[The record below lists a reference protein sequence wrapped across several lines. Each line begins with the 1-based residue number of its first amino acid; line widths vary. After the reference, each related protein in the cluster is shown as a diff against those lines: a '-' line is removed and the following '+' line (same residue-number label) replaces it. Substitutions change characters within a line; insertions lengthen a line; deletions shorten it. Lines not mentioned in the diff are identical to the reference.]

1 MASSTRSTRTDPASV
16 SRVPVEGDGEGV
28 PVAHRVFEGWLNECL
43 ERLRVAVA
51 GIAAAQA
58 VAIRVQAEL
67 AAARPPEGYDELGLF
82 GSVVAGEVAGLMR
95 ISTGSAEWHLD
106 FADQVVRRIPVGL
119 EALAAGVLDLPRLRS
134 LERATAPLDV
144 GLAGR
149 VVDHVLAKGPRA
161 HRRSFTAACRRGVI
175 KIDPEGAARRS
186 EERCRERR
194 VWVEPEED
202 GMAVLGA
209 LLPADGALACRK
221 RIERIADA
229 TIVDRAE
236 EDGRSRD
243 EVRAD
248 TLMDLILGRYGQP
261 GPAGA
266 AGADVQVIVPI
277 GTLLGLDA
285 DPGELV
291 GYGPIPA
298 VVAREIASR
307 PASTWR
313 RMLTD
318 GLGSLVELGERR
330 YPSPGQR
337 RHVQVRNPCCTFPHC
352 TRGAWRCDLDHTRPY
367 AAGGKTLVENLGP
380 LCRRHHRVRHHS
392 RWRVVQPRP
401 GVFRWTSPTGRR
413 YEVRPHSYLD
423 GECATVELDAT
434 SENGRPG

>member
-1 MASSTRSTRTDPASV
+1 MG
-16 SRVPVEGDGEGV
+16 VPVE
-28 PVAHRVFEGWLNECL
+28 HRVFEGWLSECL

-82 GSVVAGEVAGLMR
+82 GSVVAGEVAGVMR

-106 FADQVVRRIPVGL
+106 FADQVVRRLPVGL
-119 EALAAGVLDLPRLRS
+119 EALAAGVLDLPRLTS
-134 LERATAPLDV
+134 LERATSPLDD

-149 VVDHVLAKGPRA
+149 VADHVLGKGPRA
-161 HRRSFTAACRRGVI
+161 HRRAFTAACRYGVI

-186 EERCRERR
+186 DERRPERR
-194 VWVEPEED
+194 VWVEPEDD

-209 LLPADGALACRK
+209 LLPADGALACQA
-221 RIERIADA
+221 RIEQVTNA
-229 TIVDRAE
+229 TMAE
-236 EDGRSRD
+236 RGEGRSRD

-248 TLMDLILGRYGQP
+248 TLMDLILGRDGQP
-261 GPAGA
+261 GPGGA
-266 AGADVQVIVPI
+266 TGADVQVIVPI

-285 DPGELV
+285 EPGELV

-298 VVAREIASR
+298 TVAREIASR
-307 PASTWR
+307 PTSTWR
-313 RMLTD
+313 RMLTNEQ
-318 GLGSLVELGERR
+318 GHLVELGERR
-330 YPSPGQR
+330 YPSPAQK
-337 RHVQVRNPCCTFPHC
+337 RHVRARNPCCTFPHC
-352 TRGAWRCDLDHTRPY
+352 TRRAWRCDLDHTRPY
-367 AAGGKTLVENLGP
+367 ASGGKTLVENLGP

-401 GVFRWTSPTGRR
+401 GVFCWMSPTGRR

-434 SENGRPG
+434 SENGLSDMKR